1 MEENFLPSVNEMGY
15 LPARLFH
22 SDFVLI
28 QCPLEKLPAC
38 LFHSESEGKPGD
50 CTIATVNEKGAG
62 VPLQHALFTSKK
74 RKHCIPSIMFTI
86 TVEINLASPFLIRR
100 LLKKEKITVLQC
112 R

>member
-38 LFHSESEGKPGD
+38 LFHSEGEGKPF
-50 CTIATVNEKGAG
+50 T
-62 VPLQHALFTSKK
+62 VPL
-74 RKHCIPSIMFTI
+74 
-86 TVEINLASPFLIRR
+86 
-100 LLKKEKITVLQC
+100 LQ
-112 R
+112 